1 MSALYKFKNFIYVSI
16 KKGENKT
23 MKKVLAI
30 ILALIMVVAT
40 GVYAFAAPNNF
51 VSSPSGRPVPELILG
66 KNTDEDCF
74 AWLEITSFL
83 DRHTLDDDIRE
94 VLEEAYNQVLETEDL
109 STLTSDL
116 KAIADELGIPT
127 SALLVS
133 DFFDISWHGCD
144 DHRDHEGYFEVQIQP
159 ELLDNFVALLH
170 YVDGEWVVVDSAE
183 VIGDGDILAFSVD
196 TLSPFAIVVNEGDSP
211 IEPPFGG
218 DNTLLTLYIALM
230 AVSGVALVV
239 VAIRIK
245 RDRKNSKV

>member
-1 MSALYKFKNFIYVSI
+1 
-16 KKGENKT
+16 
-23 MKKVLAI
+23 MKKVLAV
-30 ILALIMVVAT
+30 ILALVMVVAT

-51 VSSPSGRPVPELILG
+51 VSSPSGRPVPELIIG
-66 KNTDEDCF
+66 RNTDEDCF

-94 VLEEAYNQVLETEDL
+94 VLESAYNQVINTEDL

-116 KAIADELGIPT
+116 KTIADAMGIPT

-144 DHRDHEGYFEVQIQP
+144 DHRNHDGHFEVQIQP

-170 YVDGEWVVVDSAE
+170 FVNGEWVVVDSAT
-183 VIGDGDILAFSVD
+183 VIGDGDILAFTVD
-196 TLSPFAIVVNEGDSP
+196 TLSPFAIVVNQGDQP

-218 DNTLLTLYIALM
+218 DTTFLALYVALM
-230 AVSGVALVV
+230 AISGVALIVV
-239 VAIRIK
+239 GVKIK